1 MKKSKK
7 GIWIFLLSL
16 IITFT
21 ILGSIFMLFFLYKK
35 TTNVEIKQDDIA
47 YDSNY
52 KSKKS
57 ESMSMVIIAC
67 EKINL
72 PPQFILLLNYDAPN
86 SKIYITVLPPNAVST
101 VSIREDTII
110 GHYDYEGIR
119 GGVNA
124 VKSLLLLD
132 VDRYARLDRTGVANL
147 VDFLGGIE
155 FDVKEEVVFVDAEGN
170 KEEFFKGKQLLDG
183 RRVSALLFNKKDNKN
198 VDIDLQLEIS
208 TQLFN
213 QKFNNK
219 LSSKLSNF
227 VSAFFYNA
235 ETNMNQYDFAIRQKG
250 LEDKLKKDAFKIEA
264 LNIDGEYVN
273 EGERFLPN
281 TKSIETISNQINNIF
296 KEE

>member
-1 MKKSKK
+1 
-7 GIWIFLLSL
+7 
-16 IITFT
+16 
-21 ILGSIFMLFFLYKK
+21 MLFFLYKK
-35 TTNVEIKQDDIA
+35 TTNVEIKQDNIE

-52 KSKKS
+52 ISKKS
-57 ESMSMVIIAC
+57 ESMSMVLMAC

-101 VSIREDTII
+101 VNVREDTII

-124 VKSLLLLD
+124 VKSLLLID

-155 FDVKEEVVFVDAEGN
+155 FDVREEVVFVDADGN

-183 RRVSALLFNKKDNKN
+183 RRVSALLFNKKENKN
-198 VDIDLQLEIS
+198 IDINLQSEIS
-208 TQLFN
+208 THLFN
-213 QKFNNK
+213 QKFNKK
-219 LSSKLSNF
+219 LSPKLSNF

-235 ETNMNQYDFAIRQKG
+235 ETNINQYDFAIRQKG
-250 LEDKLKKDAFKIEA
+250 LEDKLKKDALKIET
-264 LNIDGEYVN
+264 LTIDGEYID
-273 EGERFLPN
+273 EGERFIPN
-281 TKSIETISNQINNIF
+281 NKSIETIISQIKDIF